1 MKTPFTENK
10 KQAERGFSR
19 VTLILALI
27 VSAGTL
33 WALSEVFESDTD
45 NDGWTD
51 AEEIEAGTNP
61 EDPTDPW
68 DSDGDG
74 IADYLEFENKTDPLD
89 PNDPPKRRR
98 FSASATPA
106 VTPVFRD
113 LIAEAEA
120 KAGVKKTDSNV
131 KIIGLGNA
139 DFNAPPGFEGGSKE
153 ETENA
158 RKIRYRIMG
167 RDSRRWSALVGNG
180 VEYWQE
186 ENGSTIGVELCA
198 GPKSRGVKQRFKM
211 EATKDFCGGYA
222 LVWDH
227 YGRVPKSGT
236 IDYGY
241 SVRVTVGDPSTNA
254 AKTVGTELKIDSSR
268 VPVGGT
274 AKACLFFGIDEMLL
288 PAIEQNGLWIS
299 MSPNATGTL
308 SAVVGKLRIVKICM
322 AVDKN
327 RDGTVSFESD
337 DFTSESEP
345 YRFWINNDNDKE
357 DGAGVSAS
365 SNDQAGV
372 LISDLTTDK
381 PDSLRDLE
389 DFSRLQI
396 CFSGDLDAIDWL
408 FGNFESGKV
417 RMMIATPDTGGDTPE
432 IRFMPHLD
440 RSGDLGYLDGTYSG
454 SLDAQL
460 KAKMWTSLSA
470 DPEDW
475 QDDILGEMWGN
486 LWNLYRE
493 KFVEFDSIER
503 SGNLLNFLFEGSAV
517 GKGKF
522 TLVFSSSEKD
532 FHELTGVWL
541 ELLDVREMFEQVK
554 LSYSSSTETSSW
566 EPRQSKPF
574 KCPWDEEPDKQIVF
588 VHGWNMKEGSTNSYA
603 ETSFKRLWWQ
613 NYKGRYSS
621 VYWPTGSNPLTYAPS
636 EFTAWKC
643 GAALK
648 AYFDA
653 LVANGRSVNVM
664 AHSMGNIVV
673 GSALREKAVINNYAL
688 MNAAIPAECY
698 DDRADLRQV
707 SGTKKLSSM
716 GLKFANLLYDWS
728 WSEFENWAKPS
739 VGDDSKRAIAS
750 RGYRGFLKNTSCTM
764 INFYLPEDFATAE
777 AWEFH
782 NSTQKPFSGVTSY
795 KYKIGEKIEM
805 YREVYAGEDS
815 MNTPVSKIELVQSD
829 VEDPHRVMAY
839 VDSSKTKVAGTEERM
854 RSEETKVE
862 NINMGNTGQNKD
874 WVDFAREHSAQ
885 FVWSLQKTW
894 KFWVILEDKLSR

>member
-1 MKTPFTENK
+1 MKSPCPENR
-10 KQAERGFSR
+10 KQTERGFSR
-19 VTLILALI
+19 VALILAFI

-33 WALSEVFESDTD
+33 WALSEIWESDID

-68 DSDGDG
+68 DSDEDG

-98 FSASATPA
+98 FSAPA
-106 VTPVFRD
+106 AQTSVPAFRD

-120 KAGVKKTDSNV
+120 ASGVKKPDSNI
-131 KIIGLGNA
+131 KLIELGNA
-139 DFNAPPGFEGGSKE
+139 DFNAPSDFERGSKE
-153 ETENA
+153 EIENA
-158 RKIRYRIMG
+158 RKIRYRIMES
-167 RDSRRWSALVGNG
+167 DSRGWSALVGNA
-180 VEYWQE
+180 VEYWKE

-198 GPKSRGVKQRFKM
+198 GPKSRGIKQRFKM

-241 SVRVTVGDPSTNA
+241 TVRVTIGDPSTSA
-254 AKTVGTELKIDSSR
+254 AKTVGSELKIDSSR

-274 AKACLFFGIDEMLL
+274 AKACLFFGVDEMLL
-288 PAIEQNGLWIS
+288 SAIEQNGLWIS

-308 SAVVGKLRIVKICM
+308 SAVIGKLRIVKICM

-327 RDGTVSFESD
+327 RDTAISFESD
-337 DFTSESEP
+337 DLTSEAEP
-345 YRFWINNDNDKE
+345 YRFWINNDDDKE
-357 DGAGVSAS
+357 DGEGMSAS

-372 LISDLTTDK
+372 FISDLSTEN

-396 CFSGDLDAIDWL
+396 LFEGNREAIDWI

-417 RMMIATPDTGGDTPE
+417 RMMIATPDTGGNTPE

-440 RSGDLGYLDGTYSG
+440 RNGALGYLDGTYSG
-454 SLDAQL
+454 DLNAQL
-460 KAKMWTSLSA
+460 KAKMWTSLSV
-470 DPEDW
+470 DSEDW

-493 KFVEFDSIER
+493 KFIEFDSIKR
-503 SGNLLNFLFEGSAV
+503 NGNQLNFLFEGSAV

-522 TLVFSSSEKD
+522 TLVFSASEKD
-532 FHELTGVWL
+532 FHELTAVWL

-554 LSYSSSTETSSW
+554 LSYSSSTKTSSW

-653 LVANGRSVNVM
+653 LATNGRSVNVM

-698 DDRADLRQV
+698 DDRSDLRQIP
-707 SGTKKLSSM
+707 GTKKLSSA
-716 GLKFANLLYDWS
+716 GIKFANLLRNLS
-728 WSEFENWAKPS
+728 WSEFKNWAKPS
-739 VGDDSKRAIAS
+739 VGDDPKQTIAS
-750 RGYRGFLKNTSCTM
+750 RGYRGFLKNSFCTM

-782 NSTQKPFSGVTSY
+782 NSTQKPFSGIISY
-795 KYKIGEKIEM
+795 KYRIGEKIEM
-805 YREVYAGEDS
+805 YREVYIREGS
-815 MNTPVSKIELVQSD
+815 MNTPVSKTVLVTSD

-839 VDSSKTKVAGTEERM
+839 VDSSKTKVAGAESKM
-854 RSEETKVE
+854 QSEEIKIE

-894 KFWVILEDKLSR
+894 KFWAILDDKLNR